1 MSWNQPHAARS
12 VGSVP
17 AAANT
22 LPGPKAAR
30 NGLTLAFLTPRN
42 SLRGLAHT
50 AGDRGRLVS
59 LNVSVRRAAG
69 PGARRVRTTPGLLIG
84 VTVGLV
90 VLGLASAAVGL
101 VAVQHR
107 SDRVSDVRTVSGPL
121 SVHALDIYRS
131 LSDADASAATAFLA
145 NGTETPALRKRYLD
159 DIARA
164 GSALSLALR
173 ATDNESDPDSRS
185 EARLRLLVIQLPV
198 YTGLIETARA
208 HQRQRL
214 TLGAAYL
221 REASGLLRG
230 TLLPAAQDLFTV
242 ETGRLAGSQRGG
254 ADFPALV
261 LVLGLAMLGCLLGAQ
276 AFLTRRTNRLIN
288 PGLAVATLA
297 TVASLSWVTVAFAA
311 AGGHLDSGRRA
322 GSAQFTLLAEA
333 RVVALQARADES
345 LTLIAR
351 GDGAANERH
360 FVSLLT
366 RLIGKDGGSGLLG
379 DARTRSASAGDRAAV
394 GDAAALAKTW
404 LARHRE
410 LRTLDDMGQYSPAVA
425 RALSTAPGSLS
436 VAFEQLDAALGE
448 VIDTTGRRFDGQA
461 DAAAGNL
468 TSAQA
473 GLVLPGLVVLIATV
487 LGTRNRIG
495 EYR

>member
-1 MSWNQPHAARS
+1 M
-12 VGSVP
+12 
-17 AAANT
+17 
-22 LPGPKAAR
+22 
-30 NGLTLAFLTPRN
+30 
-42 SLRGLAHT
+42 
-50 AGDRGRLVS
+50 
-59 LNVSVRRAAG
+59 
-69 PGARRVRTTPGLLIG
+69 RTTPGLLIG

-101 VAVQHR
+101 LAVAHR
-107 SDRVSDVRTVSGPL
+107 SDRVGDVRTVSGPL

-145 NGTETPALRKRYLD
+145 NGAETPALRKRYLD

-173 ATDNESDPDSRS
+173 ATDNESDPSSRS
-185 EARLRLLVIQLPV
+185 EARLRLLVVQLPV
-198 YTGLIETARA
+198 YTGLVETARA
-208 HQRQRL
+208 DNRQRL
-214 TLGAAYL
+214 TIGAAYL
-221 REASGLLRG
+221 REASGLMRG
-230 TLLPAAQDLFTV
+230 TLLPAAQDLFTL
-242 ETGRLAGSQRGG
+242 ETGRLAASQRGG

-261 LVLGLAMLGCLLGAQ
+261 PVLGLALLGSLVAAQ

-297 TVASLSWVTVAFAA
+297 TVASLLWVTVAFTSAVD
-311 AGGHLDSGRRA
+311 HLDTGRRA

-360 FVSLLT
+360 FVAMLT
-366 RLIGKDGGSGLLG
+366 RLIGKDGASGLLG
-379 DARTRSASAGDRAAV
+379 DARTRSAGIGDQNAV
-394 GDAAALAKTW
+394 GDAAAVARIW
-404 LARHRE
+404 LSRHRE
-410 LRTLDDMGQYSPAVA
+410 LRRLDDGGQYSRAVTH
-425 RALSTAPGSLS
+425 ALSTAPGSLS
-436 VAFEQLDAALGE
+436 AAFEQLDAALGK

-461 DAAAGNL
+461 GHAAGNL
-468 TSAQA
+468 ASAQA
-473 GLVLPGLVVLIATV
+473 GIVLPGLIFLAATV